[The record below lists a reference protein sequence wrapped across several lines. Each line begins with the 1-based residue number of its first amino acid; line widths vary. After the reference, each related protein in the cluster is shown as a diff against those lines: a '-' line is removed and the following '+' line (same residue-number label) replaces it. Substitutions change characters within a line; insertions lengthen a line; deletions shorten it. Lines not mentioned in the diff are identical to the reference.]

1 MRFKKMNF
9 SFLKHNTSIK
19 FTMSGL
25 NNLNNSLNSTTSSAK
40 PTKESFVLLSRNNQ
54 NDIDG
59 TISNMANLSI
69 NETKTSTIST
79 KDNQYQIR
87 HAVSTTTKNV
97 CASMCTAV
105 FEDKNNNPSLYAAFL
120 GVPRDTCKIVF
131 RLCVDDVNYYD
142 YTFINNLDPVHYS
155 YVRFYLCILSL
166 IGFTEK
172 EIIASVAFG
181 SFNHVISNTVNY
193 WLHVLS
199 RQIGDVA
206 ENPILLPVA
215 PKKMRLHE
223 IHTYSNDRCIERIC
237 VNQ

>member
-1 MRFKKMNF
+1 MHFKKMNF

-19 FTMSGL
+19 FTMSH
-25 NNLNNSLNSTTSSAK
+25 NSNNSPNSTTSSAK

-97 CASMCTAV
+97 CASMCIAV

-120 GVPRDTCKIVF
+120 GVPQDTCKIVF

-181 SFNHVISNTVNY
+181 SFIHVISNTVNY

-223 IHTYSNDRCIERIC
+223 IHTYSNGRCIERIC